1 MKIFNQ
7 FQPKAQFIPV
17 IILTIIAI
25 VGNAWHISP
34 LFSVDILFGSI
45 AALLTL
51 VWFGTRAGLIV
62 ATVSS
67 AYTIVLWSHGYAMLI
82 FIGEIA
88 AIAWQIHR
96 AQCQQQPL
104 PPLVIASVRYWIAL
118 GIPLTILSYRFA
130 LEIDWPQVILITLG
144 LSLNGIFN
152 AGIAGLLVVSNNLLR
167 RQCRSVAITDLL
179 FHSLLSATLL
189 PTTLLAMWYSHHA
202 MVTQELQLTHQLHRM
217 TQQVIRTHQSVLSES
232 TPITLLP
239 IIQTWLNTLFTT
251 NTQVSLQY
259 LPVLPTNTSFSIGV
273 LKLQLPQNRGWHS
286 QIGGYQH
293 ATYLLY
299 LTCPDPTRGIIEI
312 RLSAV
317 ELIKNVQRTITQTL
331 ALLLLCVL
339 GAIQLA
345 RWSSQSIAQELRM
358 LITSAQTL
366 PVATH
371 HHLRWSAPTRLL
383 FVEAEQLA
391 QTLTAIAQTLIHNF
405 QTLEHEHQE
414 TEAAL
419 LHLRQSE
426 ARWASAQRIANMG
439 SWYLER
445 ATNQIQWSDQTYY
458 LLGYHPED
466 IKPSWKHF
474 IARIHPRD
482 RRRLRLRVA
491 TLAQLNQDDIMIEEV
506 RLVLPNQTERILLTQ
521 TRAHY
526 VDNQLIG
533 FEGILLDVTARE
545 QITQALAIERQRL
558 TNVIEGP
565 RLGTW
570 EWNVNTGETI
580 FNEYWAAICGYQL
593 VELTPLNIQTWRQ
606 LAHPDDLDISD
617 ILMDYHLRGY
627 VDRYDCE
634 VRMRHKDGYWVWVL
648 DQGRIVARDAQGK
661 PLVVAGT
668 HVDITMRKRIELD
681 LVRRESLE
689 RQLIDCAA
697 ELLTPSCNNI
707 ATAIDH
713 TLAQISHLIG
723 AERSYLG
730 LMDYESQT
738 LGLSYCWTAEGISQ
752 RPANL
757 HQVQFGCLPNIL
769 KDLHHKKPVV
779 ISEVTT
785 LAHEWTAEYH
795 WLTAAG
801 VQSLVLIPVC
811 DSTELRGVIGFE
823 LINMAHVWRESDV
836 RFLQVLGNLF
846 ANALSRERSD
856 RALRASEQRLRAV
869 FDTAPIGIS
878 VMDTEHRLIYINPAF
893 ADLVGREIKSLPG
906 ESIDNLVHPEDNE
919 REHPLFAQLLA
930 GQRTGYRLEK
940 RYVRPNGD
948 IVWGDLRVNLL
959 PGHEHEPPLPLGM
972 VEDITELREAMAHR
986 RHLEQQV
993 TRYTTHLEQLV
1004 DISAGQLP
1012 IEEEILA
1019 LIRFGCACFHAH
1031 AGHLGR
1037 FDTKVGYQPLVA
1049 VAMHSYDETNNKQ
1062 LAELPVQLFD
1072 ERIQLLCKT
1081 PCAPQLLLAPML
1093 PTIAQQLGYHACI
1106 ILVIPEIGSEPT
1118 AGMQN
1123 ILALWSRQPRNY
1135 LERLDGQLLRLIA
1148 QRIAAVCYDQRVQ
1161 QDLVAAKERE
1171 TIGHFASGIAHD
1183 FNNLLSAIDANLH
1196 FIDNT
1201 IQQAAMATAD
1211 DDNYASAT
1219 EELIEVVNE
1228 TRSAVGHAKVM
1239 TSGLLS
1245 LSRAGGITLESV
1257 VLLPLLNELTAILRQ
1272 ILPSSIALT
1281 MTVEPDLCVYSNGAF
1296 LQAALLNL
1304 ALNARD
1310 AMTHGGELIITAYAA
1325 TTPPI
1330 AVRIGSAPNGE
1341 HIVIRVRDTGYG
1353 MSAAV
1358 LARIF
1363 EPLFST
1369 KARQRGHGLGL
1380 FMVQEFITRTRA
1392 ALDLESQ
1399 PEQGTTFY
1407 LLLPPARSYAI
1418 DSTDDNAPLMTNL
1431 GHLSLRLLL
1440 VDDDA
1445 RVRDSLER
1453 LLTAAGFR
1461 VTVAIHGA
1469 AALEVLQTQPAFD
1482 LVLSDIAMPVMDGV
1496 KLVRQLTQAR
1506 PELPVILMTG
1516 RESGS
1521 EFQQDLGEHP
1531 PILNKPLDM
1540 QVLYATIQQRLH
1552 LAM

>member
-1 MKIFNQ
+1 
-7 FQPKAQFIPV
+7 
-17 IILTIIAI
+17 
-25 VGNAWHISP
+25 
-34 LFSVDILFGSI
+34 
-45 AALLTL
+45 
-51 VWFGTRAGLIV
+51 
-62 ATVSS
+62 
-67 AYTIVLWSHGYAMLI
+67 
-82 FIGEIA
+82 
-88 AIAWQIHR
+88 
-96 AQCQQQPL
+96 
-104 PPLVIASVRYWIAL
+104 
-118 GIPLTILSYRFA
+118 
-130 LEIDWPQVILITLG
+130 
-144 LSLNGIFN
+144 
-152 AGIAGLLVVSNNLLR
+152 
-167 RQCRSVAITDLL
+167 
-179 FHSLLSATLL
+179 
-189 PTTLLAMWYSHHA
+189 
-202 MVTQELQLTHQLHRM
+202 
-217 TQQVIRTHQSVLSES
+217 
-232 TPITLLP
+232 
-239 IIQTWLNTLFTT
+239 
-251 NTQVSLQY
+251 
-259 LPVLPTNTSFSIGV
+259 
-273 LKLQLPQNRGWHS
+273 
-286 QIGGYQH
+286 
-293 ATYLLY
+293 
-299 LTCPDPTRGIIEI
+299 
-312 RLSAV
+312 
-317 ELIKNVQRTITQTL
+317 
-331 ALLLLCVL
+331 
-339 GAIQLA
+339 
-345 RWSSQSIAQELRM
+345 
-358 LITSAQTL
+358 
-366 PVATH
+366 
-371 HHLRWSAPTRLL
+371 
-383 FVEAEQLA
+383 
-391 QTLTAIAQTLIHNF
+391 
-405 QTLEHEHQE
+405 
-414 TEAAL
+414 
-419 LHLRQSE
+419 
-426 ARWASAQRIANMG
+426 MG
-439 SWYLER
+439 SWYLDR
-445 ATNQIQWSDQTYY
+445 AINHIQWSDQTYY
-458 LLGYHPED
+458 LLGYQPGE

-474 IARIHPRD
+474 IARIHSRD

-491 TLAQLNQDDIMIEEV
+491 TLNQLDRDDLMIEEV

-526 VDNQLIG
+526 LDDQLIG

-545 QITQALAIERQRL
+545 QITQALVIERQRL
-558 TNVIEGP
+558 ANVIEGP

-570 EWNVNTGETI
+570 EWNVRTGETT
-580 FNEYWAAICGYQL
+580 FNEYWATICGYQL
-593 VELTPLNIQTWRQ
+593 AELAPVNIQTWRR

-648 DQGRIVARDAQGK
+648 DQGRIVARDAHGQ
-661 PLVVAGT
+661 PMIVAGT

-730 LMDYESQT
+730 LIDQDAQT
-738 LGLSYCWTAEGISQ
+738 LVLSYCWTAEGISQ
-752 RPANL
+752 RPTNA
-757 HQVQFGCLPNIL
+757 HQVSFNSLPNIL
-769 KDLHHKKPVV
+769 KDLRHKKPVV
-779 ISEVTT
+779 ISEVST
-785 LAHEWTAEYH
+785 LATEWPAEYE
-795 WLTAAG
+795 WLTAAA

-811 DSTELRGVIGFE
+811 DNNELRGVIGFE

-836 RFLQVLGNLF
+836 RFLQVLGNLL

-869 FDTAPIGIS
+869 FDAAPIGIS
-878 VMDTEHRLIYINPAF
+878 VMDAERRLIYINPAF
-893 ADLVGREIKSLPG
+893 ADLVGRDIKSLSG
-906 ESIDNLVHPEDNE
+906 ESIDDLVHPEDNE

-948 IVWGDLRVNLL
+948 IVWGDLRINLL

-1012 IEEEILA
+1012 VEEEMLA

-1037 FDTKVGYQPLVA
+1037 FDTKHGYQSLMA
-1049 VAMHSYDETNNKQ
+1049 VAMKDCDKPDDSQFT
-1062 LAELPVQLFD
+1062 ELPALLFNQHEQL
-1072 ERIQLLCKT
+1072 ICKL
-1081 PCAPQLLLAPML
+1081 PCAPQLLLAAML
-1093 PTIAQQLGYHACI
+1093 PAAARSLGYHACI
-1106 ILVIPEIGSEPT
+1106 IMVIPEIGSEPE
-1118 AGMQN
+1118 AGTQN
-1123 ILALWSRQPRNY
+1123 ILVLWSHQPRSY
-1135 LERLDGQLLRLIA
+1135 LERLDNQLLRLIA
-1148 QRIAAVCYDQRVQ
+1148 QRIAAVYYDQRVQ

-1196 FIDNT
+1196 FIDNI
-1201 IQQAAMATAD
+1201 IQQSAMALNNDENT
-1211 DDNYASAT
+1211 ASAT
-1219 EELIEVVNE
+1219 EELIEVVTE

-1245 LSRAGGITLESV
+1245 LSRAGGITLEPV
-1257 VLLPLLNELTAILRQ
+1257 ALLPLLNELAAILRQ

-1310 AMTHGGELIITAYAA
+1310 AMTHGGELLITAYTA
-1325 TTPPI
+1325 TTSPHT
-1330 AVRIGSAPNGE
+1330 VRIGMRPNSE

-1392 ALDLESQ
+1392 ALELESQ
-1399 PEQGTTFY
+1399 PERGTTFY
-1407 LLLPPARSYAI
+1407 LFLPLAPAYVM
-1418 DSTDDNAPLMTNL
+1418 DSSERHSPFIAQFRR
-1431 GHLSLRLLL
+1431 LSLRLLL

-1453 LLTAAGFR
+1453 LLITAGFR
-1461 VTVAIHGA
+1461 VTVAVHGA
-1469 AALEVLQTQPAFD
+1469 AALEILHAQPAFD
-1482 LVLSDIAMPVMDGV
+1482 LVLSDIAMPVMDGI
-1496 KLVRQLTQAR
+1496 KLLRYLAQAR

-1521 EFQQDLGEHP
+1521 EFQQDLGEQP
-1531 PILNKPLDM
+1531 TILNKPLDM
-1540 QVLYATIQQRLH
+1540 QVLYATIQQRLQ
-1552 LAM
+1552 LAL